1 MGRKSKIILSL
12 DDTFFFSIKK
22 APNDP
27 ARDGKLELLG
37 GGVAKGEEPFQG
49 LIRELKEEEESA
61 SVANKVA
68 RLQPV
73 PVEIVVED
81 DRHFIYHLAIE
92 EKDLEGIR
100 MSSHESYGY
109 RLMPKGTITKPGQL
123 ERLIFTR
130 RTVKIFHKLRKL
142 RYFPYDLV

>member
-1 MGRKSKIILSL
+1 M
-12 DDTFFFSIKK
+12 
-22 APNDP
+22 
-27 ARDGKLELLG
+27 ELLG